1 MGVIN
6 KYYSGQYTL
15 QHSSLTVT
23 EYGGIVATPGFA
35 GVNAY
40 GIASAFIKN
49 SGYIDGGETSPA
61 LATYPGLP
69 KNQGSGIGMA
79 GGTVVNEG
87 SIAGGPGYH
96 AADIDSSYFA
106 PGNGGAGIYAIGLA
120 QVTNSGSI
128 AGGAGGKSYS
138 AGVYSNGGYGIDL
151 SAGGTVS
158 NSGQISGGDGGGVNR
173 PGPNGSGGVGVY
185 LKTTGSVSNS
195 GTISGGSG
203 AHLSG
208 TGVVFNGQG
217 ALSNSGLIE
226 AGTGTATYIAGDG
239 VKLRDGGTITD
250 SGRITGGSG
259 GTFGGYGVYIERQGG
274 TLDLEH
280 GGVISGG
287 DDALS
292 GHGGAGVVIGG
303 AFTINTAGTISAGAG
318 SGGYALVFGS
328 AADGTMTVSQG
339 ATFNGLIGG
348 FHYGDSID
356 LTNVSPTFIEDHFNP
371 ATDTIN
377 AGSDGILHFTG
388 DPAFIFS
395 SDGNNGTWVT
405 CACFRRGTSIT
416 CAEGGRAV
424 ESLKIGDR
432 VMTLAG
438 ELKPI
443 RWIGKRHYS
452 AESLS
457 EHPEML
463 PVMIRAGAL
472 GDFLP
477 QRDLWISPEHA
488 LYVNGA
494 LVPAELLTNGVSI
507 ITDES
512 AVSVTYY
519 HLEFDSH
526 EVVFAEGAP
535 AESFVDD
542 DSRQMFDNAAEFGRL
557 YPDVP
562 PQRASFCAPRV
573 EDGEDLEAIRAHLG
587 GLAAVPAAS
596 AQLQAHSIGS

>member
-6 KYYSGQYTL
+6 KYYSGEYTL

-23 EYGGIVATPGFA
+23 EYGGIVSSPGFA
-35 GVNAY
+35 GVYAY
-40 GIASAFIKN
+40 GIPNAFIKN
-49 SGYIDGGETSPA
+49 SGYIDGGTTSP
-61 LATYPGLP
+61 LLDTFGGLP

-87 SIAGGPGYH
+87 SITGGAGFH
-96 AADIDSSYFA
+96 ATTVSTYFA
-106 PGNGGAGIYAIGLA
+106 PGNGGAGICATGLA

-128 AGGAGGKSYS
+128 AGGTGGKSYS

-158 NSGQISGGDGGGVNR
+158 NSGEISGGDGGGDNTS
-173 PGPNGSGGVGVY
+173 GPNGSGGVGVY
-185 LKTTGSVSNS
+185 LKATGSVSNS
-195 GTISGGSG
+195 GTISGDSG

-217 ALSNSGLIE
+217 TLTNSGLIE
-226 AGTGTATYIAGDG
+226 AGAGAATYVAGDG

-287 DDALS
+287 DDAAS
-292 GHGGAGVVIGG
+292 GHGGAGVVISG
-303 AFTINTAGTISAGAG
+303 AFTINTAGTISAGVG
-318 SGGYALVFGS
+318 SGGYALAFGS

-339 ATFNGLIGG
+339 ATFNGMIGG

-377 AGSDGILHFTG
+377 AGSDGILRFTG

-395 SDGNNGTWVT
+395 SDGSNGTWVT
-405 CACFRRGTSIT
+405 CACFRRGTWIT
-416 CAEGGRAV
+416 AEGGRAV

-432 VMTLAG
+432 VMTLSG

-457 EHPEML
+457 DHPEML

-477 QRDLWISPEHA
+477 QRDLWVSPEHA

-494 LVPAELLTNGVSI
+494 LVPAELLTNGVSV

-512 AVSVTYY
+512 AVSVSYY

-542 DSRQMFDNAAEFGRL
+542 NSRQMFDNAAEFGHL
-557 YPDVP
+557 YPDVQ

-587 GLAAVPAAS
+587 RVAGLALPT
-596 AQLQAHSIGS
+596 AQTPQALAISF